1 MEVGE
6 RVWSAA
12 GKRGYGAIMAGFE
25 AWKALLQVA
34 LALVLL
40 ALSGCAKTVIVPA
53 TLKVRPLATSAGQ
66 PANVAIYVGVTE
78 QGEPLTDLDA
88 SAFRIYENEVL
99 LEPDKIRTTI
109 LPRELV
115 TSEHVVLL
123 VDVSGEI
130 KEDQRAIYARAV
142 EGFVRKLQTTLS
154 VTVFAFSG
162 SERPKKIG
170 EYARASSTLEAIPPS
185 ALKLAKHAPPDPSRD
200 LNGAIVAGLEE
211 LDARLA
217 AEDKPVELGTLV
229 VFARGPDLAG
239 RVSAEAL
246 DEVLASSQAGIIGIG
261 IEPETPYLDFAQ
273 NGVFRA
279 GNPEEVPNAVPI
291 AFEEAASRI
300 MKVYRR
306 YYLVAYCSPSRAGKP
321 KARIEVLFKGED
333 GKARRGESPFD
344 FDAEGF
350 TDGCDPE
357 TPPRFSK

>member
-1 MEVGE
+1 
-6 RVWSAA
+6 
-12 GKRGYGAIMAGFE
+12 MAGLE
-25 AWKALLQVA
+25 AWKALLR
-34 LALVLL
+34 LALPLALL
-40 ALSGCAKTVIVPA
+40 ALSSCAKKAIIPETI
-53 TLKVRPLATSAGQ
+53 KVRPLATSAYE

-78 QGEPLTDLDA
+78 QGEPLSDLDA

-99 LEPDKIRTTI
+99 LEPERIKTTI

-123 VDVSGEI
+123 VDLSGETS
-130 KEDQRAIYARAV
+130 EEQRSIYARAV
-142 EGFVRKLQTTLS
+142 EGFVRKLQTTLPVS
-154 VTVFAFSG
+154 VFAFSG
-162 SERPKKIG
+162 SEKPKKVG
-170 EYARASSTLEAIPPS
+170 EYARASSRLEAAPPS
-185 ALKLAKHAPPDPSRD
+185 ALKLAKLPTPDPSRD

-217 AEDKPVELGTLV
+217 AEGKPVELGTLV

-246 DEVLASSQAGIIGIG
+246 EEVLTSSQAGIIGIG
-261 IEPETPYLDFAQ
+261 VEAETPYLDFAQ

-279 GNPEEVPNAVPI
+279 GNPEETPNAIPI

-306 YYLVAYCSPSRAGKP
+306 YYLVAYCSPSRGGKP
-321 KARIEVLFKGED
+321 KARIEVSFKGED
-333 GKARRGESPFD
+333 GKERRGESTFD
-344 FDAEGF
+344 FDAADF

>member
-1 MEVGE
+1 
-6 RVWSAA
+6 
-12 GKRGYGAIMAGFE
+12 MAGPE
-25 AWKALLQVA
+25 AWKSLLRVA
-34 LALVLL
+34 LALALL
-40 ALSGCAKTVIVPA
+40 ALPGCAKKT
-53 TLKVRPLATSAGQ
+53 TLIPETIKVRPLATNAEP
-66 PANVAIYVGVTE
+66 PANVAVYVGVTE

-99 LEPDKIRTTI
+99 LEPDKVKTTI

-123 VDVSGEI
+123 VDVSGEL
-130 KEDQRAIYARAV
+130 KDEQRSIYARAV
-142 EGFVRKLQTTLS
+142 EGFVRKLQTTLP

-162 SERPKKIG
+162 SEKPKKIG
-170 EYARASSTLEAIPPS
+170 EYARAAGTLDAIPPS
-185 ALKLAKHAPPDPSRD
+185 ALKLAKHTPQDPSRD

-217 AEDKPVELGTLV
+217 AEGKPVELGTLV

-261 IEPETPYLDFAQ
+261 VEPETPYLDFAQ

-279 GNPEEVPNAVPI
+279 GNPEEVPNALPI

-306 YYLVAYCSPSRAGKP
+306 YYLVAYCSPSRGGKP
-321 KARIEVLFKGED
+321 KARIEVLYKGEN
-333 GKARRGESPFD
+333 GKERRGESEFD
-344 FDAEGF
+344 FEATGF
-350 TDGCDPE
+350 TEGCDPE

>member
-1 MEVGE
+1 
-6 RVWSAA
+6 
-12 GKRGYGAIMAGFE
+12 MAGPE
-25 AWKALLQVA
+25 AWKSLLRVA
-34 LALVLL
+34 LALALL
-40 ALSGCAKTVIVPA
+40 ALSGCAKKAIIPA
-53 TLKVRPLATSAGQ
+53 TLKVRPLATSAEH

-78 QGEPLTDLDA
+78 DGEPLTDLDA
-88 SAFRIYENEVL
+88 SAFRIYENEVP
-99 LEPDKIRTTI
+99 LEPERIKTTI

-115 TSEHVVLL
+115 TSEQVVLL
-123 VDVSGEI
+123 VDVSGEM
-130 KEDQRAIYARAV
+130 KDEQRAVYARAV
-142 EGFVRKLQTTLS
+142 EGFVRKLQTTLP

-162 SERPKKIG
+162 SEKPKKIG
-170 EYARASSTLEAIPPS
+170 EYARASGTLEAIPPS
-185 ALKLAKHAPPDPSRD
+185 ALKLAKHTPPDPSRD

-217 AEDKPVELGTLV
+217 AEGKPVELGTLV

-261 IEPETPYLDFAQ
+261 VEPETPYLDFAQ

-279 GNPEEVPNAVPI
+279 GNPEDVPNAIPI

-306 YYLVAYCSPSRAGKP
+306 YYLVAYCSPSRSGKP
-321 KARIEVLFKGED
+321 KARIEVLYKGED
-333 GKARRGESPFD
+333 GKERRGESEFD
-344 FDAEGF
+344 FDATGF
-350 TDGCDPE
+350 SEGCDPE

>member
-1 MEVGE
+1 
-6 RVWSAA
+6 
-12 GKRGYGAIMAGFE
+12 MARLE
-25 AWKALLQVA
+25 AWTALLRVA
-34 LALVLL
+34 LALALLVLP
-40 ALSGCAKTVIVPA
+40 GCAKKAFIPE
-53 TLKVRPLATSAGQ
+53 TLKVRPLATSAEP

-78 QGEPLTDLDA
+78 DGEPLTDLDA

-99 LEPDKIRTTI
+99 LEPERIKTTV

-123 VDVSGEI
+123 VDLSGDTTDE
-130 KEDQRAIYARAV
+130 QRAIYARAV
-142 EGFVRKLQTTLS
+142 EGFVRKLQTTLA

-162 SERPKKIG
+162 SEKPKKVG
-170 EYARASSTLEAIPPS
+170 EYARASSTLEAASPS
-185 ALKLAKHAPPDPSRD
+185 ALKLAKLPTPDPSRN

-217 AEDKPVELGTLV
+217 SEGKPVELGTLV

-239 RVSAEAL
+239 RVSADAL
-246 DEVLASSQAGIIGIG
+246 EEVLASSQAGIIGIG
-261 IEPETPYLDFAQ
+261 VEPDTPYLEFAQ

-279 GNPEEVPNAVPI
+279 GNPEEIPNAIPI

-306 YYLVAYCSPSRAGKP
+306 YYLVAYCSPSRGGKP
-321 KARIEVLFKGED
+321 KARLEVLFRGED
-333 GKARRGESPFD
+333 GKERRGESTFD
-344 FDAEGF
+344 FDPQGF

-357 TPPRFSK
+357 TPPKFSK